1 MRDSFQRQC
10 EQLRTRIA
18 RSRRS
23 FERQATLI
31 THDPLRLTRYG
42 SSGQRNPT
50 VWSALFSELG
60 LALSRRLTG
69 AEPAAGSWQQRLL
82 GATLSAVLDRTI
94 RHLRVLARQAKKRR
108 HNAEGDQDV

>member
-42 SSGQRNPT
+42 SSGQRT
-50 VWSALFSELG
+50 SRVWPALFSEIG
-60 LALSRRLTG
+60 LVLSRSLFG
-69 AEPAAGSWQQRLL
+69 AGPATGSWQQRLL
-82 GATLSAVLDRTI
+82 GATMSAVLDRMI
-94 RHLRVLARQAKKRR
+94 RHLRVLAWQAKKRR
-108 HNAEGDQDV
+108 HNAEGDRND